1 MIGNQPKFKYAFL
14 LIDILILTISFL
26 LSTTHAIPNFWLV
39 KKNHFFQFYYSYFS
53 LYMMLCVIYF
63 FSFLYNDLYKRNI
76 VLSRYL
82 QFLLLLKS
90 LLIAGILSVI
100 VMTIFNVEYLAE
112 HGRRFFIYFSGFNL
126 LFYTTIRIIFA
137 KELYKYLLKRNIY
150 KRRLLIVGGDNTGK
164 HVLKSIRK
172 DKIIDFFV
180 IGFLDDYKKVG
191 ENILDKYNNLGK
203 LDDLKTVVQN
213 YNVDEILIAIDN
225 LPYNRMI
232 YIVDKCLEVSE
243 VIRIYSNFLNVISN
257 KMNVE
262 FYSTIPVIMLSQFSI
277 QGFLWIA
284 KKILD
289 KIITVILLILLSP
302 LFLFISIA
310 IKLSS
315 KGPVIFTQTRI
326 GKDGKP
332 FKFYK
337 FRSMYMNTDDS
348 RHKEFVKKVWFQKGN
363 KENSDSNKVF
373 RIKNDPRIFKFGKF
387 IRKTSLDELPQ
398 LYNVLKGD
406 MSIVGPRPCMPFEW
420 EMYEE
425 WHKNRMNILPGCT
438 GLWQAI
444 GRATVSFEEMVILD
458 LYYISNMTL
467 WLDLKIIVNTIP
479 VILFGKGG
487 Y

>member
-1 MIGNQPKFKYAFL
+1 
-14 LIDILILTISFL
+14 
-26 LSTTHAIPNFWLV
+26 
-39 KKNHFFQFYYSYFS
+39 
-53 LYMMLCVIYF
+53 
-63 FSFLYNDLYKRNI
+63 
-76 VLSRYL
+76 
-82 QFLLLLKS
+82 
-90 LLIAGILSVI
+90 
-100 VMTIFNVEYLAE
+100 MTIFNVEYLAIN
-112 HGRRFFIYFSGFNL
+112 GRKLFIYFFGFNL
-126 LFYTTIRIIFA
+126 FFYTTIRVIFS
-137 KELYKYLLKRNIY
+137 KELYKFFSKRNFY
-150 KRRLLIVGGDNTGK
+150 RRRLLIVGGDDTGK
-164 HVLKSIRK
+164 HVLRSLSK

-191 ENILDKYNNLGK
+191 ENIFDTYNNLGK
-203 LDDLKTVVQN
+203 LDDLETIVQN
-213 YNVDEILIAIDN
+213 YKVDEILIAIDN
-225 LPYNRMI
+225 MPYNRMI
-232 YIVDKCLEVSE
+232 YIVDRCLEVGK

-277 QGFLWIA
+277 QGFLWSV

-289 KIITVILLILLSP
+289 KIIALILLIFLSP
-302 LFLFISIA
+302 LFLFISIG

-315 KGPVIFTQTRI
+315 KGPVVYTQTRI

-337 FRSMYMNTDDS
+337 FRSMYMNKDDS
-348 RHKEFVKKVWFQKGN
+348 HHKEFVKNVWFQKGN
-363 KENSDSNKVF
+363 GENSKNNKVF

-398 LYNVLKGD
+398 LYNVIRGD
-406 MSIVGPRPCMPFEW
+406 MSLVGPRPCMSFEW

-438 GLWQAI
+438 GLWQAL

-467 WLDLKIIVNTIP
+467 WLDLKIIFNTIP
-479 VILFGKGG
+479 VMLFGKGG

>member
-1 MIGNQPKFKYAFL
+1 
-14 LIDILILTISFL
+14 
-26 LSTTHAIPNFWLV
+26 
-39 KKNHFFQFYYSYFS
+39 
-53 LYMMLCVIYF
+53 MMLCVIYF

-100 VMTIFNVEYLAE
+100 VMTFFNVEYLAK

-126 LFYTTIRIIFA
+126 LFYTTIRIIFT
-137 KELYKYLLKRNIY
+137 KEFYKFLSKRNIY
-150 KRRLLIVGGDNTGK
+150 KRRLLIIGGDDTGK
-164 HVLKSIRK
+164 HVLKAIRK

-180 IGFLDDYKKVG
+180 IGFLDDYKRVG
-191 ENILDKYNNLGK
+191 ENIFDKYHNLGK
-203 LDDLKTVVQN
+203 LDDLETVVQN

-232 YIVDKCLEVSE
+232 HIVDKCLEVGE
-243 VIRIYSNFLNVISN
+243 MIRIYSNFLNVISN

-262 FYSTIPVIMLSQFSI
+262 FYSTIPVIMLSQFSL
-277 QGFLWIA
+277 QGFLWIV

-289 KIITVILLILLSP
+289 KSIALILLIFLSP

-315 KGPVIFTQTRI
+315 KGPVIYTQTRI
-326 GKDGKP
+326 GKDGKS

-348 RHKEFVKKVWFQKGN
+348 RHKEFVKDVWFQKRN